1 MTAISQALLVFTLC
15 SCASGTPQAGGQVEA
30 RTIAAGDM
38 REFIERWRVDRDT
51 LQRAWPVEHSPRR
64 AESLA
69 AFTHGRLDALNAIN
83 FDALDRDGRVD
94 WILMKNELDTA
105 LRQAELE
112 RVRSSEIETLVPFAA
127 EITAL
132 EDARQAM
139 QPLDVEKAAEQLDA
153 LKKQVADT
161 RTKVKDAAASY
172 SKPIALREAERCDEV
187 RYALGDWYAFG
198 KGYDP
203 RFDWWIAKP
212 EEELRTA
219 LADYAAYLR
228 RDLAGLAEGDQ
239 TTIIGDPIGR
249 DALLSELKSEF
260 IPYTPEELVAI
271 AEQEFKW
278 CEAEMLKASREMGC
292 GDDWKRA
299 LEQVKNDHVGPGE
312 QPALIGK
319 LANEATEFVEQREL
333 VTVPELAK
341 QSWRMEMMT
350 PERQLVN
357 PFFTGGETISV
368 SFPTDSMTQEQK
380 RMGMRGN
387 NVHFSHATVFHE
399 LIPGHHLQGFMTAR
413 YRTYRR
419 SFSTPFWLEGWAL
432 WWEML
437 MWDQGFQQTPQ
448 DRVGALFWRMHR
460 CARIEF
466 SLGFQLGTMT
476 PQQCIDMLV
485 DRVGH
490 ERDNA
495 AAEVRR
501 SCNGSYSPL
510 YQCAYMLGA
519 LQFRALHREL
529 VDSGK
534 LTNRQFHDAIL
545 QGGNMPIELIRA
557 RLENAELKRD
567 FATSWRFYDLPR

>member
-1 MTAISQALLVFTLC
+1 MRSISHALVALTLC
-15 SCASGTPQAGGQVEA
+15 SCASAAPRGGGAIATRAVAGA
-30 RTIAAGDM
+30 DM

-69 AFTHGRLDALNAIN
+69 KFTHERLDALNALD
-83 FDALDRDGRVD
+83 FDALDQEGRVD
-94 WILMKNELDTA
+94 WILMKSELDTA
-105 LRQAELE
+105 LRQADLE
-112 RVRSSEIETLVPFAA
+112 SARSAEIASLVPFAA

-139 QPLDVEKAAEQLDA
+139 QPLDVERAAEQLDG
-153 LKKQVADT
+153 LKKQVADA
-161 RTKVKDAAASY
+161 RAAAKAAADKT
-172 SKPIALREAERCDEV
+172 SKSLAKRAAERCDELLH
-187 RYALGDWYAFG
+187 ALGDWYGFG

-203 RFDWWIAKP
+203 RFDWWVSKP
-212 EEELRTA
+212 YDELHAA

-228 RDLAGLAEGDQ
+228 RDLAGVASGDE

-249 DALLSELKSEF
+249 DALLLELKSAF

-271 AEQEFKW
+271 AESEFKW

-299 LEQVKNDHVGPGE
+299 LEQVKNDHVEPGQ
-312 QPALIGK
+312 QPALILK
-319 LANEATEFVEQREL
+319 LANEATEFVEKREL

-341 QSWRMEMMT
+341 QSWRMEMMS
-350 PERQLVN
+350 PQRQLVN

-368 SFPTDSMTQEQK
+368 SFPTESMTQEQK

-387 NVHFSHATVFHE
+387 NIHFAHATVFHE
-399 LIPGHHLQGFMTAR
+399 LIPGHHLQGFMNAR
-413 YRTYRR
+413 YRTYRAP
-419 SFSTPFWLEGWAL
+419 FSTPFWLEGWAL

-485 DRVGH
+485 ERVGH

-519 LQFRALHREL
+519 LQFRALHHEL
-529 VDSGK
+529 VDAGK

-545 QGGNMPIELIRA
+545 QGGNMPIELVRA

-567 FATSWRFYDLPR
+567 FATSWRFYDLAR